1 MKKIL
6 TAAAVVA
13 SMALVAC
20 GGSSDKKNND
30 TTAASGGSSNKAA
43 SYSDFSKQIDAIC
56 TKVNTQ
62 AKPQTDK
69 LNGQV
74 DNDATILSQAVPQF
88 KAGLDEARKL
98 QPPAELKPTFD
109 QFIAVSDEQ
118 LAAELTALTDAE
130 AQNQD
135 GYTADLQQVNALSQK
150 SDELGSK
157 LGAAG
162 CAGANG

>member
-20 GGSSDKKNND
+20 GGSSDKKSTD
-30 TTAASGGSSNKAA
+30 TTAAGGASNKAA

-74 DNDATILSQAVPQF
+74 DNDASILAQAVPQF
-88 KAGLDEARKL
+88 KAGLDEAKKL

-135 GYTADLQQVNALSQK
+135 GYTTDIQQVNTLSQK

-157 LGAAG
+157 LGAPG